1 MLKFFSN
8 NYSFSKISLFLGV
21 KFVEVHLH
29 GGNILLLSYQNA
41 SGNLPE
47 QILAYVHLLNYFG
60 LLLYVN
66 TYIDLCVLYILKEC
80 CVV

>member
-1 MLKFFSN
+1 M
-8 NYSFSKISLFLGV
+8 GV

-80 CVV
+80 CSVDFMKKSHQRYIGKIRIS